1 MNNLL
6 IQTRS
11 IDDINTLLTE
21 LQLDSKIIYHELKEV
36 EKTVQSIIEKV
47 MQEGDSGLR
56 DLTEH
61 FDHCRLNDFMVT
73 KSELENAWRNSD
85 PDFRN
90 TIENIIQ
97 MVRDFHNKQLEHS
110 RWFTRN
116 QSILG
121 ELISPIDSIATYIP
135 GGRASYPSSVIMT
148 VIPAQIAGVEN
159 ILLLTPPNSKGE
171 VPSDI
176 LAVAYHLGINSVV
189 RAGGAQA
196 IAAVAFGTE
205 SIPRVDK
212 VVGPGNIYVTVAKK
226 LLYGVVVI
234 DSLAGPSEVVIIA
247 DESCQPH
254 WVALDLLAQAE
265 HDPLSRAILFSP
277 NDKIINQVKN
287 TIEDELADHPFPF
300 TKTVPIYLFKVVNLL
315 SAFEMSNTIAP
326 EHLELCCTDHLR
338 LLPLI
343 RRAGAI
349 FLGNEAPVALGDYGY
364 GPNHVLPTLSG
375 SRFSSPLSV
384 RDFLKTSSYIFPQK
398 GDPSLI
404 ISRYACLA
412 DREGLFFHGKSLLAR
427 MEEND
432 VS

>member
-97 MVRDFHNKQLEHS
+97 TVRDFHNKQLEHS

-212 VVGPGNIYVTVAKK
+212 VVGPGNIYVQ
-226 LLYGVVVI
+226 
-234 DSLAGPSEVVIIA
+234 SLKNFFMELSE
-247 DESCQPH
+247 
-254 WVALDLLAQAE
+254 
-265 HDPLSRAILFSP
+265 
-277 NDKIINQVKN
+277 
-287 TIEDELADHPFPF
+287 
-300 TKTVPIYLFKVVNLL
+300 
-315 SAFEMSNTIAP
+315 
-326 EHLELCCTDHLR
+326 
-338 LLPLI
+338 LI
-343 RRAGAI
+343 
-349 FLGNEAPVALGDYGY
+349 
-364 GPNHVLPTLSG
+364 H
-375 SRFSSPLSV
+375 
-384 RDFLKTSSYIFPQK
+384 
-398 GDPSLI
+398 
-404 ISRYACLA
+404 
-412 DREGLFFHGKSLLAR
+412 
-427 MEEND
+427 
-432 VS
+432 

>member
-97 MVRDFHNKQLEHS
+97 TVRDFHNKQLEHS

-226 LLYGVVVI
+226 LLYGVVGI

-287 TIEDELADHPFPF
+287 TIEDELVDHPFPF

-349 FLGNEAPVALGDYGY
+349 FLGNGAPVALGDYGY

-398 GDPSLI
+398 GDPSLVY
-404 ISRYACLA
+404 SRYACLA

>member
-97 MVRDFHNKQLEHS
+97 TVRDFHNKQLEHS

-226 LLYGVVVI
+226 LLYGVVGI

-287 TIEDELADHPFPF
+287 TIENELADHPFPF

-404 ISRYACLA
+404 YSRYACLA
-412 DREGLFFHGKSLLAR
+412 EREGLFFHSKSLLAR

>member
-97 MVRDFHNKQLEHS
+97 TVRDFHNKQLEHS

-226 LLYGVVVI
+226 LLYGVVGI

-349 FLGNEAPVALGDYGY
+349 FLGNGAPVALGDYGY

-398 GDPSLI
+398 GDPSLVY
-404 ISRYACLA
+404 SRYACLA

>member
-97 MVRDFHNKQLEHS
+97 TVRDFHNKQLEHS

-226 LLYGVVVI
+226 LLYGVVGI

-349 FLGNEAPVALGDYGY
+349 FLGNGAPVALGDYGY

-404 ISRYACLA
+404 YSRYACLA
-412 DREGLFFHGKSLLAR
+412 EREGLFFHGKSLLAR